1 VVWAKATVEVWGE
14 ERACKLVEAN
24 SQKVEAEVVVAGW
37 EAIGLGPAPAGNAS
51 VRIAESVYPIK

>member
-1 VVWAKATVEVWGE
+1 MELAHREEVEQAGE
-14 ERACKLVEAN
+14 E
-24 SQKVEAEVVVAGW
+24 VEAEVVVAGW